1 MISPLHW
8 IRLHHS
14 FVLVPAVPALGSSF
28 LAVPGNSPAGF
39 VVISQAYTADL
50 VSPQGC

>member
-1 MISPLHW
+1 MISPWHW

-28 LAVPGNSPAGF
+28 LAVRGNSPAGF
-39 VVISQAYTADL
+39 VVISQACMTDW